1 MKLNNLK
8 IGLRLSL
15 LLALLVLALLAIGFS
30 GMRLLDQANS
40 RLQHLH
46 ANSMLPLQTMAQV
59 ENLMKENQLTLLRAI
74 NNPSPENSRNA
85 ATRVSANIVTI
96 NKLMEQY
103 KTTAKTAKEQELFEQ
118 FAIKRTAFVQKGLN
132 PMVQAFR
139 DDSPARA
146 GLIEEN
152 LTNLWAEVAPVIRE
166 LQKNQLENSLAAV
179 EASRA
184 ESDQAK
190 KLTLM
195 GLVAAIAITMALGF
209 YLIRSITSPLKQA
222 VSLANKVAAGELD
235 SVLKPGGRDEAGQLI
250 SALSRMQTMLKQFQ
264 AEQSA
269 MAVQHAAGA
278 IDQVMPVAT
287 LPGAWGTMAQSIN
300 ELVKAHLH
308 IQFRLVTLVDEYAH
322 GKFDSEMDELPGSLR
337 RVTDTARAARKQL
350 ADAAA
355 AAVFNIRV
363 LNALNKCSTNVM
375 IADAAHDIIY
385 MNETMLAMLRGNE
398 AGFRQSLPGF
408 DAARLIGTNMDVF
421 HRQPAMQ
428 RQMLAS
434 LRSTHR
440 TQIRIGELYFSLIAN
455 PILDANG
462 KRVGTV
468 LEWADRTAEVMAEKE
483 VAALVAAAAAGDFSQ
498 RLNPAGKTGFFA
510 NLTGGMNQLMDTS
523 EQGLND
529 VTDVLAA
536 FADGDLTRRIEREYA
551 GLFGRL
557 KDNTNTTA
565 EALTRVMGEV
575 HTAATSLTEAA
586 NQVNATA
593 QSLSQAASA
602 QAAGVE
608 ETTSQIDSIST
619 SINRNAQHANATDGM
634 ATQAS
639 IEAAEGGNAV
649 NQTVQAMK
657 QIAAKISIV
666 DDIAYQTNLLALNA
680 AIEAARAGEHGKG
693 FAVVAAEVRKLA
705 ERSQNAA
712 REIGELAANSV
723 STAERAGKLLG
734 EMVPN
739 SQKTSA
745 LVQEIAAASAEQSES
760 VLQIGSAMGQLN
772 QATQQNAAASEQLAA
787 TSEQLSG
794 QATHLLDTIAF
805 FNTGSEA
812 HSPRSKSLPLPAP
825 AATPAPRRK
834 QSFRLPPAAD
844 ISALEGHFQRF

>member
-8 IGLRLSL
+8 IGTRLSI
-15 LLALLVLALLAIGFS
+15 LLALLTLALLAIGSS
-30 GMRLLDQANS
+30 GMFLLDQANA

-46 ANSMLPLQTMAQV
+46 ANSMLPLQYTAQV
-59 ENLMKENQLTLLRAI
+59 ENLMQDNQLTLLRAVS
-74 NNPSPENSRNA
+74 NPSTENSRKATAHVTKNIA
-85 ATRVSANIVTI
+85 AIT
-96 NKLMEQY
+96 KLMEQY
-103 KTTAKTAKEQELFEQ
+103 KSSVKTAREQALFEQ
-118 FAIKRTAFVQKGLN
+118 FAIKRSAFVQKGLL

-166 LQKNQLENSLAAV
+166 LQKAQIEGSLAQIETSKL
-179 EASRA
+179 EA
-184 ESDQAK
+184 EQAK
-190 KLTLM
+190 K
-195 GLVAAIAITMALGF
+195 ITIMVLLLALLSTIALGF
-209 YLIRSITSPLKQA
+209 YLIRSITSPLRQA
-222 VSLANKVAAGELD
+222 VELANQVAAGQLEMRLEHH
-235 SVLKPGGRDEAGQLI
+235 GRDEAGQLI
-250 SALSRMQTMLKQFQ
+250 TALSRMQETLRQFQ
-264 AEQSA
+264 AAQSD
-269 MAVQHAAGA
+269 MALQHEAGA
-278 IDQVMPVAT
+278 IDRMMPVAT
-287 LPGAWGTMAQSIN
+287 LPGAWGAMAASIN
-300 ELVKAHLH
+300 ELVKAHMH
-308 IQFRLVTLVDEYAH
+308 VMYRLVDLIEQYAQGNFTDEM
-322 GKFDSEMDELPGSLR
+322 EELPGQKR
-337 RVTDTARAARKQL
+337 RITNIARQARQQLAEAARAAL
-350 ADAAA
+350 
-355 AAVFNIRV
+355 FNVRV

-375 IADAAHDIIY
+375 IADAANDIIY
-385 MNETMLAMLRGNE
+385 MNETMLAMLRSNE
-398 AGFRQSLPGF
+398 TAFRQSLPGF
-408 DAARLIGTNMDVF
+408 DCARLIGTNMDVF

-434 LRSTHR
+434 LHSTHR
-440 TQIRIGELYFSLIAN
+440 TQIHIGDMYFSLIAN
-455 PILDANG
+455 PIQDASGN
-462 KRVGTV
+462 RVGTV

-557 KDNTNTTA
+557 KDNANTTA
-565 EALTRVMGEV
+565 EALTRVMEEV
-575 HTAATSLTEAA
+575 HTAATSLNEAA

-593 QSLSQAASA
+593 QSLSQAASE

-608 ETTSQIDSIST
+608 ETTSQIGSIST
-619 SINRNAQHANATDGM
+619 SINQNAQHANATDGM

-639 IEAAEGGNAV
+639 SEAAEGGEAV

-712 REIGELAANSV
+712 KEIGELAANSV
-723 STAERAGKLLG
+723 NTAERAGKLLG

-772 QATQQNAAASEQLAA
+772 QVTQQNAAASEQLAA

-805 FNTGSEA
+805 FNTGSEVY
-812 HSPRSKSLPLPAP
+812 SQNSQRLPPP
-825 AATPAPRRK
+825 VATPAPKRK
-834 QSFRLPPAAD
+834 QSFRLPPAVDTA
-844 ISALEGHFQRF
+844 ALEGHFQRF